1 MLNDHEGLMARILDE
16 EKEQLP
22 ELSVDEWNEIY
33 IEIQQ
38 DMTRMLALQLLEDRK
53 QDVEYDYEL
62 NQMFS

>member
-1 MLNDHEGLMARILDE
+1 MARILDE